1 MNTQQHTMADLFDQ
15 LGLPSTEADI
25 QKFIDS
31 NRPLDAETFL
41 SDAPFWN
48 SNQAKFLREQIL
60 IDADWAVVV
69 DELNTSLR

>member
-25 QKFIDS
+25 QKFIGS